1 MKHCVEVSDYL
12 LFQLSYKIW
21 INDLFLC
28 VQVLLKTTI
37 AMYQVYELVLVLY
50 FLESAYEDL
59 IHIFLLKLPAFST
72 ELIEKGLLLFRAL
85 VGDLEDI

>member
-1 MKHCVEVSDYL
+1 
-12 LFQLSYKIW
+12 
-21 INDLFLC
+21 
-28 VQVLLKTTI
+28 
-37 AMYQVYELVLVLY
+37 MYQVYELVLVLY